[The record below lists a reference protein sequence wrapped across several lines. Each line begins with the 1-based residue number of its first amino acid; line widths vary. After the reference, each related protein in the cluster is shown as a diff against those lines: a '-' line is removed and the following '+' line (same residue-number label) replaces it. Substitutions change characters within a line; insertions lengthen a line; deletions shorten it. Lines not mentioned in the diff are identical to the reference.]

1 MRQNLYTTCAALA
14 LVFIAAL
21 ASRFILFPSNVG
33 LLGVI
38 EPNHVVLGKTV
49 LNKTT
54 LEVYASYDYDC
65 AVLGITVLTPD
76 SEPRYLPLYGSTYRG
91 LPPLKVDLHVSDDR
105 DGLWVFVT
113 WDGQPEELLEYFPLD
128 NDGSPKLAPPDS
140 SFSEPIPSSFGS
152 YSNASRDR
160 DPGSSI
166 VLSVKHDGE
175 KKSPQLNRGSRR
187 SDH

>member
-1 MRQNLYTTCAALA
+1 MRQNLYITCAALA

-76 SEPRYLPLYGSTYRG
+76 SEPRYLPLYGSTSCQHAG
-91 LPPLKVDLHVSDDR
+91 ALKCVVITSSAQSQTLFVLAS
-105 DGLWVFVT
+105 WVH
-113 WDGQPEELLEYFPLD
+113 
-128 NDGSPKLAPPDS
+128 
-140 SFSEPIPSSFGS
+140 
-152 YSNASRDR
+152 RC
-160 DPGSSI
+160 
-166 VLSVKHDGE
+166 
-175 KKSPQLNRGSRR
+175 
-187 SDH
+187 